1 MHDMVGKDGDRG
13 KESDGEAVKA
23 SVGSVLSGIKK
34 LVGAN
39 NLGAVEFVVIK
50 V

>member
-1 MHDMVGKDGDRG
+1 MVAEIFLKTFDRNLR
-13 KESDGEAVKA
+13 VCYRLFV
-23 SVGSVLSGIKK
+23 SVGSVLSGIKR

>member
-1 MHDMVGKDGDRG
+1 MIAEIFLKPLRNYKPCYSLFV
-13 KESDGEAVKA
+13 

-39 NLGAVEFVVIK
+39 NLGAVEFVVVK